1 MCVYIYDRW
10 IDKLKVQETQVKKIS
25 FNKYSNAR
33 LQKKKPESNFVC
45 RHLPLAWELKITHRL
60 LF

>member
-1 MCVYIYDRW
+1 MCVCIYDLW
-10 IDKLKVQETQVKKIS
+10 IDKLKVQETQVKKTS

-33 LQKKKPESNFVC
+33 LQRKKPESNFGC
-45 RHLPLAWELKITHRL
+45 LHLPLAWELKITYRL